1 MISVVAARYAKALAD
16 VVTAGVHASTAAQAD
31 SAQITAQLRAVDEMI
46 DSSTELKNAL
56 ASPAVAPSRKR
67 AVMARLVEPMNLSA
81 QVRNFLFVVI
91 DHGRVQ
97 QLESIIEAFEN
108 LADERLGFVR
118 ADVASTYAMT
128 EAQRAALEVQLSRL
142 AGKKT
147 RLRYTTDP
155 ALVAGVVAK
164 VGSTVYDGSV
174 RGQLERLRVK
184 LGSQ

>member
-16 VVTAGVHASTAAQAD
+16 VVTAGVHASHEPQGD
-31 SAQITAQLRAVDEMI
+31 PAQITAELRTVDEMI
-46 DSSTELKNAL
+46 DSSGELRNAL

-67 AVMARLVEPMNLSA
+67 AVMARLIAPMNVSA

-91 DHGRVQ
+91 DHRRVH
-97 QLESIIEAFEN
+97 QLKPIIEAFEN

-118 ADVASTYAMT
+118 ADVASAQTMP
-128 EAQRAALEVQLSRL
+128 EAQRAALEAQLSRL

-155 ALVAGVVAK
+155 ALVGGVLAK

>member
-16 VVTAGVHASTAAQAD
+16 VVTAGIHASSAAQEDTAA
-31 SAQITAQLRAVDEMI
+31 ITAQLRAVDDMI
-46 DSSTELKNAL
+46 ASSNELKNAL
-56 ASPAVAPSRKR
+56 ASPAVTPSRKR
-67 AVMARLVEPMNLSA
+67 AVMARLLAPMNVSA

-91 DHGRVQ
+91 DHRRVH
-97 QLESIIEAFEN
+97 QLKSIIEAFEN
-108 LADERLGFVR
+108 LADQRLGYVR
-118 ADVASTYAMT
+118 ADVASAT
-128 EAQRAALEVQLSRL
+128 ELPETQRKALEAQLSRL

-164 VGSTVYDGSV
+164 VGSIVYDGSV

>member
-16 VVTAGVHASTAAQAD
+16 VVTAGVHASSAAQAD
-31 SAQITAQLRAVDEMI
+31 PAAITAQLRVVDEMI
-46 DSSTELKNAL
+46 ETSNELKNAL

-67 AVMARLVEPMNLSA
+67 AVMARLIAPMNLSA

-91 DHGRVQ
+91 DHRRVH
-97 QLESIIEAFEN
+97 QLKSIIEAFEN
-108 LADERLGFVR
+108 LADERLGYVR
-118 ADVASTYAMT
+118 ADVASAQVLP
-128 EAQRAALEVQLSRL
+128 EAQRTALEAQLSRL

-147 RLRYTTDP
+147 RLRYSTDP
-155 ALVAGVVAK
+155 ALVGGVVAK

>member
-1 MISVVAARYAKALAD
+1 MISVVAARYAAALAD
-16 VVTAGVHASTAAQAD
+16 VVTAGVHASSTAQAD
-31 SAQITAQLRAVDEMI
+31 PAEITAQLRAVDEMI

-67 AVMARLVEPMNLSA
+67 AVMARLIAPMNVSA

-91 DHGRVQ
+91 DHRRVQ
-97 QLESIIEAFEN
+97 QLKSIIEAFEN
-108 LADERLGFVR
+108 LADQRLGFVR
-118 ADVASTYAMT
+118 ADVTSAQALP
-128 EAQRAALEVQLSRL
+128 EEQRAALEVQLSRL

-155 ALVAGVVAK
+155 ALVGGVVAK

-174 RGQLERLRVK
+174 RGQLERLRIK
-184 LGSQ
+184 LESQ